1 MFEKYLRALL
11 RQPVVVAVTLACVV
25 AACLAASK
33 AFRVDLFPTL
43 EFPVL
48 SVVAQAPAFP
58 SLEMERQVA
67 LPIENALSGV
77 LGVYRVR
84 SVVATGIANISA
96 YFQWGTDMLSARQL
110 LTQALYRTTGQIPG
124 DVDVSVESLSA
135 TLGLIESYALQGGT
149 DPVALRDLA
158 EYDLKPRL
166 QGVLGV
172 YRVVVSGGQVREF
185 AVYPNPVLMI
195 ENGVFLDDIKTALA
209 ENNILASP
217 GIVNSGPQEFTI
229 TANGQFADVAELENL
244 VVAVKQGY
252 PIRVKDIG
260 KVADAYQIPRDD
272 SSEKGKPAVLI
283 NIFKQPRYDTLSV
296 AAGVDRTIRDFV
308 KSLPSGYTIHNY
320 YDQAQLVGASI
331 GSVKEAVYVGGIL
344 VVIVLAL
351 FLRNWKTT
359 LAAITSIPIS
369 IIAALGLM
377 RLFKVGLNIMSLGGL
392 AVGTGII
399 VDDAVVVLENIFRW
413 LSARREGS
421 GLSARDAIVGAA
433 GEVVRPVVVSTLTNI
448 GIFLPMVFIAGF
460 AGRLF
465 APIGLTVTFA
475 LLASLVVALSVI
487 PLLVD
492 QWLAQ
497 THLLKE
503 RETWVNRVYG
513 RPLGF
518 ALRRPYAVIGA
529 AMAVVVLTAFAFKH
543 LNLEF
548 LPSLDEGAVL
558 LATAMPPG
566 TSLAETKRV
575 GVLFEKW
582 LAQMPGVVTVA
593 RHTGH
598 AAGTLDVDGVNHSDV
613 TVKLLPKSRRP
624 MPIESFISLLRRK
637 SRDLTDVRVEYLMPL
652 EDKINDAMGSTPFDI
667 GVAFFGADL
676 DQLHRFSAGLL
687 ARMQHIK
694 GLIDVTPPD
703 DKPLPAVTVNI
714 DKATAGR
721 LGIPVRSVFDAL
733 RASSQGLTATAV
745 RLVFKSVGVVLHLV
759 SPNGQFNAGAMGDL
773 PLRSVVG
780 DAVPLEQV
788 AEIGYGEV
796 PSKIYHEHLQR
807 EVMVSANIENRNVRD
822 VAADLEK
829 AVADLKLPTGY
840 TWTFTG
846 KYKSETEML
855 GNMGVVLLL
864 AVIIVA
870 VILWFEFRSVIQTLL
885 ILSAV
890 PLAGVGAFASL
901 WIGGQSINIS
911 SMIGAM
917 MLIGI
922 VVRNGI
928 LMLDY
933 MNAGL
938 AAGMDVKEAAAQ
950 AALKR
955 VRPILMTASMTI
967 LGLVP
972 IATGWGT
979 GSELLRPLAIAV
991 IGGMLLSTLLTLVV
1005 LPASAVACA
1014 RWIRPAKPAE

>member
-33 AFRVDLFPTL
+33 AFQVDLFPTL

-84 SVVATGIANISA
+84 AVIATGIANISA
-96 YFQWGTDMLSARQL
+96 YFQWGADMLSARQL
-110 LTQALYRTTGQIPG
+110 LTQALYRTTGQIPR

-135 TLGLIESYALQGGT
+135 TLGLIESYALRGGT

-229 TANGQFADVAELENL
+229 TSNGQFTDAAELENL

-260 KVADAYQIPRDD
+260 KVAEAYQIPRDD

-283 NIFKQPRYDTLSV
+283 NIYKQPRYDTLSV
-296 AAGVDRTIRDFV
+296 AAGVNKTIRDFV
-308 KSLPSGYTIHNY
+308 KSLPPGYTVHNY

-351 FLRNWKTT
+351 FLRDWKTT

-413 LSARREGS
+413 LSAREEGS
-421 GLSARDAIVGAA
+421 GLSSRDAIVGAA
-433 GEVVRPVVVSTLTNI
+433 REVVRPVVVSTLTNI

-487 PLLVD
+487 PLLAD
-492 QWLAQ
+492 QWLTQ
-497 THLLKE
+497 THLKE
-503 RETWVNRVYG
+503 NDAWVNRVYQK
-513 RPLGF
+513 PLGF
-518 ALRRPYAVIGA
+518 ALRRPYAVIGG
-529 AMAVVVLTAFAFKH
+529 AVACVVLTVFAFRH
-543 LNLEF
+543 LDLEF

-558 LATAMPPG
+558 LNTAMPPG

-613 TVKLLPKSRRP
+613 TVKLLPKSQRP
-624 MPIESFISLLRRK
+624 MPIESFLSLLRRK
-637 SRDLTDVRVEYLMPL
+637 SRDLTDVQVEYLMPL

-676 DQLHRFSAGLL
+676 DELHRFSAGLL
-687 ARMQHIK
+687 ARMHHIK
-694 GLIDVTPPD
+694 GLIDVHPPD
-703 DKPLPAVTVNI
+703 DKPLPAVTVHI
-714 DKATAGR
+714 DKAAAGR

-733 RASSQGLTATAV
+733 RAASQGLTATAV

-759 SPNGQFNAGAMGDL
+759 SPNGQFNASAMGDL

-822 VAADLEK
+822 VASDLAK
-829 AVADLKLPTGY
+829 AVAEMKLPAGY

-846 KYKSETEML
+846 KYKSETDML

-901 WIGGQSINIS
+901 WIGGQSINVS

-938 AAGMDVKEAAAQ
+938 AAGLDVKEAAAQ
-950 AALKR
+950 AARKR

-972 IATGWGT
+972 IAAGWGT

-1014 RWIRPAKPAE
+1014 RWIRPAKSAE